1 MKKSVIAA
9 VALGLLA
16 GAAGCSA
23 GSTSA
28 AVQATPVAVTAS
40 LTTAA
45 TTASAASTASAP
57 AVTVTAAPAETSS
70 SSAAALPAMPIGE
83 NNDPRYP
90 VYAVVR
96 PTGFASGAG
105 AHMLIYAITWERWGS
120 SGAAGHGLRPACST
134 TTTCSYN
141 RKPIPTTLV
150 LSAPVNG
157 LFTRLDE
164 TFLTNGNGAP
174 LHNVYTTSSDFPT
187 LFDTSNGGT
196 KVAVS
201 VPHSTPAAPPSA
213 SSAPSSGS
221 GYPCAA
227 GENCNTISVMT
238 ATLSAYE
245 MKAGIKVSKVTC
257 RHIALHRFSCA
268 ITLRSDPNTAIPA
281 LVVVS
286 ADGHT
291 WWVPSSG

>member
-16 GAAGCSA
+16 GAGGCSA
-23 GSTSA
+23 GSTPA
-28 AVQATPVAVTAS
+28 PVQATPVAVASS
-40 LTTAA
+40 LTAAAAA
-45 TTASAASTASAP
+45 TTPAATTPATSPRST
-57 AVTVTAAPAETSS
+57 
-70 SSAAALPAMPIGE
+70 AALPAMPIGE

-96 PTGFASGAG
+96 PAGFASGAG
-105 AHMLIYAITWERWGS
+105 AHMLIYDVTWERWNS
-120 SGAAGHGLRPACST
+120 SGASGHGLRPACAT

-141 RKPIPTTLV
+141 KKPVPTTLV

-164 TFLTNGNGAP
+164 TFLANGNGAP
-174 LHNVYTTSSDFPT
+174 LHNIYTTSSYAPT

-196 KVAVS
+196 KVAIPL
-201 VPHSTPAAPPSA
+201 PHSTPAAPPSA
-213 SSAPSSGS
+213 SSVPTSGTS
-221 GYPCAA
+221 YPCAPGA
-227 GENCNTISVMT
+227 NCNTASVMT

-245 MKAGIKVSKVTC
+245 IKAGIKVSKVAC
-257 RHIALHRFSCA
+257 RQLTPHRFSCA
-268 ITLRSDPNTAIPA
+268 MTLRSDPNTAIPA

-291 WWVPSSG
+291 WWMPSSG